1 VARAR
6 SLDEALTF
14 LRTLDPATR
23 LVLPPGVEL
32 VDVPVLDGIT
42 LDSSEVAPGDLFAGL
57 PGARRHGAEYAADAA
72 AAGAVALLTDRASP
86 VLPTLVVSRPRRL
99 LGPLASWLHGEPS
112 ALLDV
117 HGVTG
122 TNGKTSTVHLIAAG
136 FRAAGRCVGW
146 AGSLELRAGDRVR
159 SAERTTVEAPAV
171 QEYLAC
177 ARDAGASDVALEVS
191 SHGLALDRLGGVNF
205 RTAVFT
211 NLSSDHL
218 DLHGDLEDYYASK
231 ASLFTPDRCG
241 LAVIGIDGAAGR
253 RLAAETRCPIVTFS
267 TGGLP
272 AQWQA
277 SDVHAGITGT
287 RFRLRGPSI
296 DQEVRLRLLGAH
308 QVDNALAAMAIL
320 VASGV
325 DVVDAV
331 SGVEATAVLPGR
343 LERVDVGQPF
353 LTLVDYAHNVGSQGR
368 LLPFLR
374 SLTSGR
380 VIVVLGA
387 TGGRDPGKREDLG
400 RLVGAEAD
408 VAVVTDESAYSDD
421 PVVLREAVADAARRA
436 GRAEVIV
443 EPDRA
448 QAIALAIAAADP
460 GDVVLVAGRGADG
473 VQVSTGR
480 RRIFDDRVVLRRA
493 LVEQAAGM
501 GHRGY

>member
-32 VDVPVLDGIT
+32 VNVPVLDGIT

-57 PGARRHGAEYAADAA
+57 PGARRHGAEYTADAA

-177 ARDAGASDVALEVS
+177 TRDAGASDVALEVS

-253 RLAAETRCPIVTFS
+253 GWPQRPAAPSSPSPPVDCRRSGRPATCTPGSPVRGSACAAPVSTRRCGCDCSARTRS
-267 TGGLP
+267 TTRWPPWPSSLLP
-272 AQWQA
+272 ASMWWTQYPA
-277 SDVHAGITGT
+277 S
-287 RFRLRGPSI
+287 
-296 DQEVRLRLLGAH
+296 
-308 QVDNALAAMAIL
+308 
-320 VASGV
+320 
-325 DVVDAV
+325 
-331 SGVEATAVLPGR
+331 
-343 LERVDVGQPF
+343 
-353 LTLVDYAHNVGSQGR
+353 
-368 LLPFLR
+368 
-374 SLTSGR
+374 
-380 VIVVLGA
+380 
-387 TGGRDPGKREDLG
+387 
-400 RLVGAEAD
+400 
-408 VAVVTDESAYSDD
+408 
-421 PVVLREAVADAARRA
+421 
-436 GRAEVIV
+436 
-443 EPDRA
+443 
-448 QAIALAIAAADP
+448 
-460 GDVVLVAGRGADG
+460 
-473 VQVSTGR
+473 R
-480 RRIFDDRVVLRRA
+480 RRRCCRDGWNGSTWGSRS
-493 LVEQAAGM
+493 
-501 GHRGY
+501 